1 MRSSGTHDARVL
13 DGFLAR
19 LLTASAKPARQNT
32 LAYSRLTRAR
42 TPASPFRGQRRVDRA
57 RRLFAVLDRRDGQI
71 LPAID
76 AVAAGPDAFQAGA
89 ALFVDEDAPILA
101 LQGAAISGG
110 NQGLAN
116 GGEDD
121 VGLKPER
128 LAGPDQPAPLLSRR
142 LEYDRTNRAL
152 PFEGDGLGPGAD
164 QDAVGLGKL
173 LLVAAR
179 LHLLLAA
186 SIDDRHQFGAE
197 PLALHRDVDRR
208 HAAADHDDAAADR
221 QFRQV
226 FRLAQLG
233 DVLDGV
239 DDIGE
244 RRLIGEAELI
254 DAGQAETEK
263 DGVVIALQ
271 ALQIDVAAE
280 RHAVLHRNAADREDE
295 GGLSLGEIARR
306 LVGGDA
312 VFVEP
317 GRLFPRFE
325 NRHVM

>member
-1 MRSSGTHDARVL
+1 M
-13 DGFLAR
+13 
-19 LLTASAKPARQNT
+19 
-32 LAYSRLTRAR
+32 
-42 TPASPFRGQRRVDRA
+42 
-57 RRLFAVLDRRDGQI
+57 
-71 LPAID
+71 
-76 AVAAGPDAFQAGA
+76 
-89 ALFVDEDAPILA
+89 
-101 LQGAAISGG
+101 
-110 NQGLAN
+110 
-116 GGEDD
+116 
-121 VGLKPER
+121 
-128 LAGPDQPAPLLSRR
+128 
-142 LEYDRTNRAL
+142 
-152 PFEGDGLGPGAD
+152 
-164 QDAVGLGKL
+164 
-173 LLVAAR
+173 
-179 LHLLLAA
+179 
-186 SIDDRHQFGAE
+186 
-197 PLALHRDVDRR
+197 
-208 HAAADHDDAAADR
+208 
-221 QFRQV
+221 
-226 FRLAQLG
+226 AQLG

-325 NRHVM
+325 NRHVMAALGQRMGAGEPGGPGPDDRDALSGRRGAPVGIFARRHHCVGGVALQKADLHRLAFRRLAHASFLAQRFGRADARAHSAHDVGVENGLGGPERIIRGDLANEQGNVDSGRAGLLTRRVIAEIAAIGLDMGLVRAQGRVEIGEVGGEDVRRQQSGRDARAGDFVLSGHEHPLTAAQRLPARRS